1 MFEFEPD
8 EYLFTKFANYF
19 KRRKKRKESSNVFA
33 ASLEDIK
40 PRLTLFA
47 RAVTGKSIEIY
58 VAEREGGYKNDN
70 FFLPKQIDFFKSV
83 EQNISFYLF
92 RVLYLSIQKNKDLN
106 WNDNQEHELLESQV
120 KASETST
127 EILKDLFTQFPITE
141 KYYTDFIA
149 FFKEK
154 ATTKTPA
161 DYSFIFGKWM
171 RNNPEEVSNKKLEN
185 FTDKVK
191 KAQEEK
197 IETVESIFIQ
207 KKAKYKNKSVGA
219 SESSRAN

>member
-19 KRRKKRKESSNVFA
+19 KRRKKRKESSNLHA
-33 ASLEDIK
+33 AKLEELK

-70 FFLPKQIDFFKSV
+70 FFLPKQIDFFKSI
-83 EQNISFYLF
+83 EHNISFYLF

-120 KASETST
+120 KAVETSS
-127 EILKDLFTQFPITE
+127 EILAELFEQFPITE
-141 KYYTDFIA
+141 KYYNNFIPL
-149 FFKEK
+149 FKSKEI
-154 ATTKTPA
+154 T
-161 DYSFIFGKWM
+161 Y
-171 RNNPEEVSNKKLEN
+171 RL
-185 FTDKVK
+185 
-191 KAQEEK
+191 
-197 IETVESIFIQ
+197 
-207 KKAKYKNKSVGA
+207 
-219 SESSRAN
+219 